1 MGRSA
6 GREPGSFPL
15 KAASLPVRADA
26 RATQGIAAA
35 FEAAWS
41 ADPARR
47 SVHRY
52 RLAGH
57 RVALRIAGRGLARR
71 VPRPLSHLAS
81 DDAPADPAELRIDL
95 WDGLETGVPCPIGNL
110 RDAFYRTWPFG
121 RHVLAST
128 RDETTIGYQTFQ
140 ALTLLDRAAS
150 RIVGYVA
157 GSERLSLYELGK
169 PLQPLLFAWL
179 SDRQVVPVHAGLV
192 SRNGVGILLG
202 GAGGSGKT
210 TTSLLCARAGF
221 DYLGDDYIALPAA
234 EDGAYRAYGLYSSTW
249 LDPDHARRFPWLVGR
264 LMRGGT
270 EEDKW
275 LVVLADVEGIGLAAE
290 TKVGALALPRVT
302 GAEETTWAPASR
314 AEALRRLAPSS
325 ILQLPFISPGPALA
339 RMAELAQ
346 AVPVYRLEL
355 GTDLDRIPRRVAE
368 LLDGPATG

>member
-1 MGRSA
+1 M
-6 GREPGSFPL
+6 
-15 KAASLPVRADA
+15 
-26 RATQGIAAA
+26 AA

-41 ADPARR
+41 GDPARR

-57 RVALRIAGRGLARR
+57 PVSLRIAGRELARR
-71 VPRPLSHLAS
+71 VTRPLSHLSS
-81 DDAPADPAELRIDL
+81 DDEPSDPAELRIEL
-95 WDGLETGVPCPIGNL
+95 WDGLETGVPCPIKNL
-110 RDAFYRTWPFG
+110 RDDFYRTWPFG

-128 RDETTIGYQTFQ
+128 RDETTLGYQTFQ
-140 ALTLLDRAAS
+140 ALTLLDRGAG

-157 GSERLSLYELGK
+157 AADRLSLYELGK

-210 TTSLLCARAGF
+210 TTSLLCARSGF
-221 DYLGDDYIALPAA
+221 DYLGDDYIALPVA
-234 EDGAYRAYGLYSSTW
+234 ENGVVRAHGLYSSTW
-249 LDPDHARRFPWLVGR
+249 LDPDHARSFPWLEER
-264 LMRGGT
+264 LIRGGP

-275 LVVLADVEGIGLAAE
+275 LVVLADVEGIGLAAD
-290 TKVGALALPRVT
+290 TRVGALALPRVAGT
-302 GAEETTWAPASR
+302 QETTWAPASR

-339 RMAELAQ
+339 RMAELAE

-355 GTDLDRIPRRVAE
+355 GTDLGRIPDRVTE
-368 LLDGPATG
+368 LLLEAGAG